1 MHQVTLKH
9 HARFPGIKIAAFF
22 FCFKKCSFPPTQL
35 TCYDR
40 QADRPPVTA
49 MSHAFPLG
57 ITA

>member
-1 MHQVTLKH
+1 MFDFQALKLLL
-9 HARFPGIKIAAFF
+9 
-22 FCFKKCSFPPTQL
+22 FCFKNCSFPSTQL

-40 QADRPPVTA
+40 QADRPPVTV